1 MGDRFNSERLRGFC
15 DRWTDRQTF
24 VILELLLCP
33 KIPCSVE
40 LLKEAADFYVDQKSL
55 IFQLKLF
62 YI

>member
-1 MGDRFNSERLRGFC
+1 MIDFNLFG
-15 DRWTDRQTF
+15 RQTF